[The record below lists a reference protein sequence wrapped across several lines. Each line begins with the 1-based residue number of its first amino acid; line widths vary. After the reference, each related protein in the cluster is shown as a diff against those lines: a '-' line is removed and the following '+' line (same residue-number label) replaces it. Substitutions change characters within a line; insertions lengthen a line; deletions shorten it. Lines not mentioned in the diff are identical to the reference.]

1 MKKQYDFRKM
11 SFYQIWVRSFC
22 DGNGDGIGDLYGVYD
37 KLEYIKGLGVDGIW
51 FSPIY
56 PSPNADYGYDISDY
70 KNIHPDYGTLDQ
82 FKKVLDRAH
91 ELGLKVLLDL
101 VINHTSDEHPW
112 FIESCKGKD
121 NPYSDYYIW
130 RDPRFKGEEKLPPNN
145 WYSQFEGIAW
155 EYNEQRKQYYLHVFA
170 KKQPDL
176 NMDNPKV
183 REEVKSI
190 MRFWLDLGVDGFRE
204 DVINF
209 ISKNP
214 DMPDGWSFVPAING
228 LPFYKDGPNLHS
240 YLKEF
245 REVAKEYGAIQ
256 IGEAPFTSV
265 KTALTYIGG
274 RDRVLGMLI
283 QFDTMFADCFMTEYV
298 YHGFRLRKLK
308 RAFRRWQYG
317 LQGKAWFALYFENH
331 DHPRVV
337 SRYGNRRY
345 WKASGSMLA
354 ACYILQRGTPFLY
367 QGQELGMTNIALNS
381 IDKYIDVAAKNA
393 YNSFFLK
400 DSVERRLERIHVSTR
415 DSARTPMQWTDGPN
429 AGFTT
434 GKPWFYVNP
443 NYSYINAETE
453 DRDPLSI
460 LNFYKRCLALRKR
473 SKTLL
478 WGTYR
483 EYFRGSSRIYM
494 YERKYEDKDRGC
506 EERILVICSFST
518 QELRY
523 PAPRGYNMAKGKL
536 ILDNYISGEE
546 METAPTENTGA
557 GIPGKLHPYEVQ
569 VWKFRKRPRTQT
581 KNDR

>member
-1 MKKQYDFRKM
+1 MKKQFDFRKM
-11 SFYQIWVRSFC
+11 SFYQIWIRSFC

-37 KLEYIKGLGVDGIW
+37 KLEYIKKLGVDGIW
-51 FSPIY
+51 FSPIF

-112 FIESCKGKD
+112 FLESCKGKD

-130 RDPRFKGEEKLPPNN
+130 RDPHFKGEEKLPPNN
-145 WYSQFEGIAW
+145 WYSQFEGLAW
-155 EYNEQRKQYYLHVFA
+155 EYNEQREQYYLHVFA

-190 MRFWLDLGVDGFRE
+190 MRFWLDMGVDGFRE

-209 ISKNP
+209 ISKVP
-214 DMPDGWSFVPAING
+214 EMPNGLSFVPAING
-228 LPFYKDGPNLHS
+228 LPFYKDGPNLYR
-240 YLKEF
+240 YLEEF
-245 REVAKEYGAIQ
+245 REVAKEYGAVQ
-256 IGEAPFTSV
+256 IGEAPFTTV
-265 KTALTYIGG
+265 PTALTYIGG
-274 RDRVLGMLI
+274 RKRVLDMLI
-283 QFDTMFADCFMTEYV
+283 QFDTMMADCFMTEYV

-308 RAFRRWQYG
+308 RAFRKWQYG
-317 LQGKAWFALYFENH
+317 LQGKAWFALYLENH

-337 SRYGNRRY
+337 SRYGNRRF
-345 WKASGSMLA
+345 WRESGSMLA

-393 YNSFFLK
+393 YNSFFLR

-415 DSARTPMQWTDGPN
+415 DSARTPVQWTGGRN

-434 GKPWFYVNP
+434 GTPWFRVNP
-443 NYSYINAETE
+443 NYSFINAEVE

-460 LNFYKRCLALRKR
+460 LNFYRRCLALRKR
-473 SKTLL
+473 SETLL
-478 WGTYR
+478 RGTYR
-483 EYFRGSSRIYM
+483 EYFRASSRLYM
-494 YERKYEDKDRGC
+494 YERKYRKDTGTQ
-506 EERILVICSFST
+506 RILVICSFSRD
-518 QELRY
+518 EFRY
-523 PAPRGYNMAKGKL
+523 RLPRGYNGARATL
-536 ILDNYISGEE
+536 LLDNYISEKAMRE
-546 METAPTENTGA
+546 NPETAGNSGGKKEGA
-557 GIPGKLHPYEVQ
+557 GVMGQLKPYEVQ
-569 VWKFRKRPRTQT
+569 VWEF
-581 KNDR
+581 

>member
-11 SFYQIWVRSFC
+11 SFYQIWIRSFC

-37 KLEYIKGLGVDGIW
+37 KLEYIKDLGVDGIW

-112 FIESCKGKD
+112 FVESCKGGRD

-145 WYSQFEGIAW
+145 WYSQFEGLAW
-155 EYNEQRKQYYLHVFA
+155 EYNEQRGQYYLHVFA

-176 NMDNPKV
+176 NMDNPRV

-190 MRFWLDLGVDGFRE
+190 MRFWLDMGVDGFRE

-228 LPFYKDGPNLHS
+228 LPFYKDGPNLHK
-240 YLKEF
+240 YLEEF
-245 REVAKEYGAIQ
+245 REVAREYGAVQ

-274 RDRVLGMLI
+274 RERVLDLLI

-317 LQGKAWFALYFENH
+317 LQGKAWFALYLENH

-337 SRYGNRRY
+337 SRYGNLRW
-345 WKASGSMLA
+345 WKESGSMLA
-354 ACYILQRGTPFLY
+354 ACYILQRGT
-367 QGQELGMTNIALNS
+367 
-381 IDKYIDVAAKNA
+381 
-393 YNSFFLK
+393 LK

-415 DSARTPMQWTDGPN
+415 DSARTPVQWTNGKN

-443 NYSYINAETE
+443 NYSFINARKE
-453 DRDPLSI
+453 DADPLSI
-460 LNFYKRCLALRKR
+460 LNFYRRCLALRKHSR
-473 SKTLL
+473 TLL
-478 WGTYR
+478 LGTYR
-483 EYFRGSSRIYM
+483 EYFPHSSKIFM
-494 YERKYEDKDRGC
+494 YERKYTDKGNGL
-506 EERILVICSFST
+506 EERILVVCSFS
-518 QELRY
+518 EHDRSY
-523 PAPRGYNMAKGKL
+523 RMPKGFNYKKGKL
-536 ILDNYISGEE
+536 ILDNYISEE
-546 METAPTENTGA
+546 DIKGGKTAEA
-557 GIPGKLHPYEVQ
+557 GKLRPYEVQ
-569 VWKFRKRPRTQT
+569 A
-581 KNDR
+581 